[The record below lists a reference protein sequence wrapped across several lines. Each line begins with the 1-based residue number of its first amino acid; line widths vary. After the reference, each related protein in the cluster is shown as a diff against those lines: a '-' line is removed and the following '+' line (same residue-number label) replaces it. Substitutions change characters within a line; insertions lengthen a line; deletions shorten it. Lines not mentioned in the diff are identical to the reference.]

1 MLYGCGYT
9 VTAMRLWLCG
19 MRLRLYGYG
28 YAVCGYGYAVTAM
41 SFNPTA
47 IKDENVLPTQK
58 GKGNENA
65 VLKQGKSKPKLS
77 SDNTA
82 SKSSTKKRKSPS
94 PTKHSKNSDKKKPI
108 YPMGLSIKEVSIHGQ
123 EPECPYCRTKIKVGK
138 WHAIK
143 KTINDTNKLWKT
155 EKHYHFRCASDA
167 LSPVEMKQLTT
178 IVRVSKDV
186 GADDLDELL
195 NGIE

>member
-1 MLYGCGYT
+1 MLGKN
-9 VTAMRLWLCG
+9 
-19 MRLRLYGYG
+19 
-28 YAVCGYGYAVTAM
+28 AVSDQLK
-41 SFNPTA
+41 SFTPTA
-47 IKDENVLPTQK
+47 IK
-58 GKGNENA
+58 
-65 VLKQGKSKPKLS
+65 GKSKPPKIS

-82 SKSSTKKRKSPS
+82 SKSSNTSNTKKRKSDDTASESSTKKRKSPPQNKQS
-94 PTKHSKNSDKKKPI
+94 KMSDKKNSDKKKPI

-143 KTINDTNKLWKT
+143 KTNNETNKLWKT

>member
-1 MLYGCGYT
+1 VLGKN
-9 VTAMRLWLCG
+9 
-19 MRLRLYGYG
+19 
-28 YAVCGYGYAVTAM
+28 AVSDQLK
-41 SFNPTA
+41 SFTPTA
-47 IKDENVLPTQK
+47 IK
-58 GKGNENA
+58 
-65 VLKQGKSKPKLS
+65 GKSKPPKIS

-82 SKSSTKKRKSPS
+82 SKSSNTSNTKKRKSDDTASESSTKKRKSP
-94 PTKHSKNSDKKKPI
+94 PQNKQSKNSDKKKPI

-143 KTINDTNKLWKT
+143 KTNNETNKLWKT